1 MSTPAAQP
9 NPHASAYT
17 PPPWTMPAP
26 DAAQASGSS
35 AHPAWHSGV
44 LACRICGAQP
54 AAAVTVRA
62 HQGLLLMM
70 RFHKIDGPFCRSCG
84 TALVRELTTK
94 TLWQGWW
101 SPFSLVFFSPFTLV
115 WNLLASRKLAA
126 LPTPGPPAHG
136 ASRIQEGKPVHQRP
150 MAYVAV
156 LPLIWAVWFV
166 TGMIT
171 HA

>member
-1 MSTPAAQP
+1 M
-9 NPHASAYT
+9 
-17 PPPWTMPAP
+17 
-26 DAAQASGSS
+26 
-35 AHPAWHSGV
+35 
-44 LACRICGAQP
+44 
-54 AAAVTVRA
+54 
-62 HQGLLLMM
+62 
-70 RFHKIDGPFCRSCG
+70 
-84 TALVRELTTK
+84 
-94 TLWQGWW
+94 
-101 SPFSLVFFSPFTLV
+101 FFSSFTLV

-126 LPTPGPPAHG
+126 LPTPGPPAHD

>member
-1 MSTPAAQP
+1 M
-9 NPHASAYT
+9 
-17 PPPWTMPAP
+17 
-26 DAAQASGSS
+26 
-35 AHPAWHSGV
+35 
-44 LACRICGAQP
+44 
-54 AAAVTVRA
+54 RA
-62 HQGLLLMM
+62 HQGLLLVM
-70 RFHKIDGPFCRSCG
+70 RFHEIDGPFCRSCG

-166 TGMIT
+166 IGMIN

>member
-1 MSTPAAQP
+1 MSTPAPQP
-9 NPHASAYT
+9 NTNASAYT
-17 PPPWTMPAP
+17 PPPWAKPVPETASAS
-26 DAAQASGSS
+26 AAS
-35 AHPAWHSGV
+35 AHPGWHNGV

-54 AAAVTVRA
+54 AAVVTVRA

-84 TALVRELTTK
+84 TALVRELTGK

-115 WNLLASRKLAA
+115 WNLVVSRKLAA
-126 LPTPGPPAHG
+126 LPMPGPPAPG
-136 ASRIQEGKPVHQRP
+136 AARVQEGKPVHRRP
-150 MAYVAV
+150 MAYIAI
-156 LPLIWAVWFV
+156 LPLIWAVWFI

>member
-1 MSTPAAQP
+1 MTAPAAQP
-9 NPHASAYT
+9 SPFDPAYAGQDGVQA
-17 PPPWTMPAP
+17 PAH
-26 DAAQASGSS
+26 
-35 AHPAWHSGV
+35 HPGWQPAV
-44 LACRICGAQP
+44 PACRLCGAQP
-54 AAAVTVRA
+54 AAAVAVRA

-84 TALVRELTTK
+84 TAVVRELTTK

-126 LPTPGPPAHG
+126 LPAPGPPALG
-136 ASRIQEGKPVHQRP
+136 AARVQEGKPVHRRP
-150 MAYVAV
+150 MAYVAIV
-156 LPLIWAVWFV
+156 PLIWAVWFI